1 MLNNLIKKLPK
12 IKDFRKD
19 KGKRHHLTIVII
31 IMIIGNMLGFMSYR
45 ALGRFTRYYAKQLCS
60 LLKIT
65 SEKLP
70 SYSTIR
76 RVALGIN
83 NQELIEQFNQWGEEL
98 MNSDEIGEC
107 FAIDGKSL
115 RNTVTEVFNEKQNF
129 VMFSSLFDSTNKLVL
144 KIKSYENKKTSEI
157 KETQELISNVPIT
170 NKTFTLDALHCQKET
185 VRIIIEGKNDYLIP
199 VKKNQKTLYN
209 SLEKLMKETL
219 VKTVDIQLDHS
230 HGRKIK
236 RQVSVWDNYQ
246 DLPQKINNKFQEI
259 KNIIKV
265 ERSGIRG
272 KKQYE
277 ETVYYISSKSETATE
292 VGKKIKNHWGIEN
305 QLHWVKDVVM
315 EEDISLIK
323 NEKAAINISV
333 IKSIGINFFRLLKF
347 ESITEGRTWLGANLS
362 GFFAF
367 LK

>member
-1 MLNNLIKKLPK
+1 MLNNLIKKLPN

-19 KGKRHHLTIVII
+19 KGKRHQLTIVII

-45 ALGRFTRYYAKQLCS
+45 ALGRFTKYYQKQLCS
-60 LLKIT
+60 LLKVT
-65 SEKLP
+65 SGKLP

-83 NQELIEQFNQWGEEL
+83 NEELISQFNQWGIEL
-98 MNSDEIGEC
+98 MNSDEIGEY

-115 RNTVTEVFNEKQNF
+115 RNTVTEVFSEKQNF
-129 VMFSSLFDSTNKLVL
+129 VIFSSLFDSANGLVL

-157 KETQELISNVPIT
+157 KETQDLISDVAIT
-170 NKTFTLDALHCQKET
+170 NKTFSFDALHCQKET
-185 VRIIIEGKNDYLIP
+185 IRKIIEGNNHYLIA
-199 VKKNQKTLYN
+199 VKKNQRNLYN
-209 SLEKLMKETL
+209 SLEKLMAETP
-219 VKTVDIQLDHS
+219 VKTVDIQQDNS

-246 DLPQKINNKFQEI
+246 ELPKQIRDKFQRI

-272 KKQYE
+272 KKEYE

-292 VGKKIKNHWGIEN
+292 VGKKIRNHWGIEN
-305 QLHWVKDVVM
+305 KLHWVKDVVM
-315 EEDISLIK
+315 EEDTSLIK
-323 NEKAAINISV
+323 NQKAAINISV

-347 ESITEGRTWLGANLS
+347 ESITDGRTWLGANLS

>member
-12 IKDFRKD
+12 IKDFRKN
-19 KGKRHHLTIVII
+19 KGKRHELTIVIM

-45 ALGRFTRYYAKQLCS
+45 ALGRFTKHYRKQLCS
-60 LLKIT
+60 LLQI
-65 SEKLP
+65 SSGKLP

-98 MNSDEIGEC
+98 INSDEIGEC
-107 FAIDGKSL
+107 FAVDGKSL

-129 VMFSSLFDSTNKLVL
+129 VIFSSLFDCANGLVL

-157 KETQELISNVPIT
+157 RETQDLISDIAIT
-170 NKTFTLDALHCQKET
+170 NKTVSFDALHCQKET
-185 VRIIIEGKNDYLIP
+185 ISKIIAGNNHYLIP

-209 SLEKLMKETL
+209 SLEKIITETSA
-219 VKTVDIQLDHS
+219 KTLDIQQDNS
-230 HGRKIK
+230 HGRKIT

-246 DLPQKINNKFQEI
+246 ELPKQILDKFQGI

-272 KKQYE
+272 KKEYE

-292 VGKKIKNHWGIEN
+292 VGKKIRNHWRIEN

-315 EEDISLIK
+315 EEDTSLIK
-323 NEKAAINISV
+323 NKKAAINISV
-333 IKSIGINFFRLLKF
+333 IKNIGINFFRLLKF

-362 GFFAF
+362 RFFAF